1 MNFLKI
7 KIFVT
12 FEISLASN
20 LTKRKMTII
29 INKDNSSNISNI
41 LNKKLKS
48 RNKKDNLAKHFG
60 KLKRK
65 IDGIEYQSKIRINED

>member
-1 MNFLKI
+1 
-7 KIFVT
+7 
-12 FEISLASN
+12 
-20 LTKRKMTII
+20 MTII
-29 INKDNSSNISNI
+29 INKDNSSNISDI

-48 RNKKDNLAKHFG
+48 RNKKGNLAKHFG